1 MHVFNTINAF
11 ISGQKLFKR
20 SVRGSDGLSETS
32 SVSHTDDLARG
43 EPQVGTSSAG
53 QENPEWPEGGVR
65 LTEGAAEDSTEET
78 VQTLG
83 NTGATSEEQES
94 LR

>member
-1 MHVFNTINAF
+1 MCQLFF

-20 SVRGSDGLSETS
+20 SMRGSDGLSETS

-43 EPQVGTSSAG
+43 EPQPGVSSEG
-53 QENPEWPEGGVR
+53 QGSPELPEGDVN
-65 LTEGAAEDSTEET
+65 LMEEAAGDATGET

-83 NTGATSEEQES
+83 NSGTVSEERES